1 MTTWENRDVTNNHLL
16 PYVDS
21 ATAPEEVSA
30 ALTTLPFERNIF
42 KVHSQILSMHFSND
56 SYTDRPQMV
65 ANAPTFFP
73 TFMKLLTCAWS
84 PQRSLR
90 SKDWQ
95 LAVLRTAS
103 LLDAP
108 YEWDVNEPVARVFGY
123 TEEQLAGL
131 RSGDLS
137 STELFSDRQRLI
149 SAVVED
155 LCLRDRVNKDTV
167 LKAKEVLGDEALMDL
182 FFTQSIYAF
191 LARTMNSCLIDFDE
205 PIPGLLETLR
215 KYNAP
220 IIERESTYTD

>member
-1 MTTWENRDVTNNHLL
+1 MTSWDNRDMTKNHLL

-30 ALTTLPFERNIF
+30 ALKTLPFERNIF
-42 KVHSQILSMHFSND
+42 KL
-56 SYTDRPQMV
+56 V

-84 PQRSLR
+84 PERSLR

-123 TEEQLAGL
+123 TDAQLACL
-131 RSGDLS
+131 RSGGL
-137 STELFSDRQRLI
+137 ELDGALLRSPTTDQR
-149 SAVVED
+149 D

-167 LKAKEVLGDEALMDL
+167 LKAKQILGDEALMDL

-191 LARTMNSCLIDFDE
+191 LARTMNSCLIDFDA
-205 PIPGLLETLR
+205 PIPGLEDTLR
-215 KYNAP
+215 KYNATT
-220 IIERESTYTD
+220 IEQESAYTD

>member
-1 MTTWENRDVTNNHLL
+1 MTSWENRDMTNNHLL

-21 ATAPEEVSA
+21 ATAPEGVST
-30 ALTTLPFERNIF
+30 ALKTLPFERNIF
-42 KVHSQILSMHFSND
+42 KL
-56 SYTDRPQMV
+56 V

-84 PQRSLR
+84 PERSLR

-95 LAVLRTAS
+95 LVVLRTAS

-123 TEEQLAGL
+123 TDAQLAGL

-167 LKAKEVLGDEALMDL
+167 LKAKQVLGDEALMDL
-182 FFTQSIYAF
+182 FYTQSIYAF
-191 LARTMNSCLIDFDE
+191 LARTMNSCLIDFDA
-205 PIPGLLETLR
+205 PIPGLEDTLR
-215 KYNAP
+215 KYNATT
-220 IIERESTYTD
+220 IEQESAYTD

>member
-1 MTTWENRDVTNNHLL
+1 MTSWDHRDVTNNHLL

-21 ATAPEEVSA
+21 ATATEEVSA
-30 ALTTLPFERNIF
+30 SLKTLPFERNIF
-42 KVHSQILSMHFSND
+42 KLL
-56 SYTDRPQMV
+56 

-95 LAVLRTAS
+95 LVVLRTAS

-123 TEEQLAGL
+123 TDAHLACL

-155 LCLRDRVNKDTV
+155 LCLRNRVNQDTV
-167 LKAKEVLGDEALMDL
+167 LKAKQVLGDEALMDL
-182 FFTQSIYAF
+182 FYTQGIYAF
-191 LARTMNSCLIDFDE
+191 LARTMNSSLIDFDA
-205 PIPGLLETLR
+205 PIPGLEDMLR
-215 KYNAP
+215 KYNAA
-220 IIERESTYTD
+220 IIERESVYTD